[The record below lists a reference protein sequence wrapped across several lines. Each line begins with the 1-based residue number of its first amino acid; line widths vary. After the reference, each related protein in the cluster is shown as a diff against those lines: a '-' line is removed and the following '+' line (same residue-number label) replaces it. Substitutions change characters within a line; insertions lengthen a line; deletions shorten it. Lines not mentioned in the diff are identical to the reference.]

1 MPALIYSQS
10 EVDLEVL
17 VLARKEK
24 KKKNRNTQ
32 SLLVDQLIICI
43 KCPKANINF

>member
-1 MPALIYSQS
+1 MQIPALIYSQS

-24 KKKNRNTQ
+24 KKKKHTVIACRPTNYMHKM
-32 SLLVDQLIICI
+32 S
-43 KCPKANINF
+43 KG

>member
-1 MPALIYSQS
+1 MYKFFPLKLGIMQMPALIYSQS

-24 KKKNRNTQ
+24 KK
-32 SLLVDQLIICI
+32 
-43 KCPKANINF
+43 